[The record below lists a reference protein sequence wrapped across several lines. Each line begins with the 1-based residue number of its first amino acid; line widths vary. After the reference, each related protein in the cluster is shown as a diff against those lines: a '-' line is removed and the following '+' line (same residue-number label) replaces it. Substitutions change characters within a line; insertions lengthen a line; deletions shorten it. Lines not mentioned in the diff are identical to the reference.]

1 MAIKPKIPS
10 PTEIKTTPHSF
21 NEQEL
26 KELRELR
33 FKLNQITAQLGQI
46 SINEIKIEEAKDK
59 LKKELSILET
69 QESNMAKTLTDKYGK
84 GSIDLESG
92 TFTPSK

>member
-1 MAIKPKIPS
+1 M
-10 PTEIKTTPHSF
+10 
-21 NEQEL
+21 
-26 KELRELR
+26 
-33 FKLNQITAQLGQI
+33 GQI

>member
-10 PTEIKTTPHSF
+10 QEEIKSYPQSF
-21 NEQEL
+21 SEQEL

-33 FKLNQITAQLGQI
+33 SKLNQITAQLGQI

-69 QESNMAKTLTDKYGK
+69 QESNMAKILTDKYGK
-84 GSIDLESG
+84 GSIDLDSG
-92 TFTPSK
+92 TFTPSE